1 MKSILEGILRNY
13 PTLQPIYAFITKIF
27 LAEKYFGKIKVQIYC
42 SDPTWYSKHILHWGI
57 KRAPLIH
64 KNNFL

>member
-13 PTLQPIYAFITKIF
+13 RTLQPIYAFITITTIF

-42 SDPTWYSKHILHWGI
+42 SDPKHGI
-57 KRAPLIH
+57 RNIYCIGE
-64 KNNFL
+64 